1 MKTSILRLCMVVGAG
16 IFALSGAGL
25 QAGPVTY
32 TYTGANFDPST
43 FRTDGTGSNGDLI
56 TFQNSNYVTGSV
68 TLDAALP
75 GTSALTSYSG
85 HVLSWS
91 MTVVGAFGKSS
102 ANGDSL
108 NAVYFGTTG
117 GNISSWNVFS
127 DDGYPVHGQPDD
139 WQVARIQISSS
150 TAVTSSQ
157 LCNGCVVYDG
167 GLDGSFAQQVFNNG
181 GSLTPGTWASQ
192 ESTAPEPASVATM
205 LGGMTILALLIGKR
219 RNRLNQSIARTR

>member
-1 MKTSILRLCMVVGAG
+1 MKTSILRLCMVVGVV

-43 FRTDGTGSNGDLI
+43 FRTDGTGSSNDLI
-56 TFQNSNYVTGSV
+56 PFLSSNYVTGSV

-91 MTVVGAFGKSS
+91 MNVVGAFGMSS
-102 ANGDSL
+102 ASGNSL
-108 NAVYFGTTG
+108 QKVYFGTAG

-127 DDGYPVHGQPDD
+127 DDGYPVPGKPVD

-150 TAVTSSQ
+150 TADANQQ
-157 LCNGCVVYDG
+157 LCTGCVVYDG
-167 GLDGSFAQQVFNNG
+167 GLDGSFAQRVINNG
-181 GSLTPGTWASQ
+181 GSTSTPGNWASQ

-219 RNRLNQSIARTR
+219 RNRLNQAIAR